1 MSLNVTQL
9 VGFGGKRA
17 AAAGGFAGGNVSY
30 SSIKVM
36 CEDMVTAAAASPTAG
51 GTLTINSQSLGS
63 YDYTIKSGAQT
74 ISSFLNSDWFTT
86 TADSRSAFIVVN
98 GNLTINSGQTLI
110 PSNRKLFTV
119 IYVAGNLAVSGGIS
133 MSARGANHSAGGGNV
148 TAAAVRIA
156 TGTFSGVTD
165 PEVPAAGGGGAATN
179 SGAGDANGAAG
190 TAGSAGGVGGGGAGG
205 RRNSI
210 AGGGGAAGTA
220 FSGGPGGGGGQS
232 GGSAGGAG
240 SANGAAGGAASATA
254 ATGGGA
260 GNPGGAG
267 AAGGSAGTD
276 GTGGV
281 LIIICTGTLSG
292 AGTISA
298 NGSAGGTG
306 TGPGSGGGGSG
317 GGSVTILYGVD
328 SGPTPTATGGTA
340 GTGSAG
346 SDGGAGGAGTA
357 RKLAL

>member
-1 MSLNVTQL
+1 MSLAVTQL
-9 VGFGGKRA
+9 IGFGARRA

-30 SSIKVM
+30 ATIKAM
-36 CEDMVTAAAASPTAG
+36 CEDMVSGTPASPTAG

-74 ISSFLNSDWFTT
+74 ISSFINSDWFTT
-86 TADSRSAFIVVN
+86 TADSVSAFIVVN

-110 PSNRKLFTV
+110 PTNRKLFTV
-119 IYVAGNLAVSGGIS
+119 IYVAGNLAVAGSIS

-148 TAAAVRIA
+148 SAAAIRIA
-156 TGTFSGVTD
+156 TGTFFGVTD
-165 PEVPAAGGGGAATN
+165 PEVPAVGGGGAATN
-179 SGAGDANGAAG
+179 SGGGDGSGATG
-190 TAGSAGGVGGGGAGG
+190 TAGSTGGVGGGGAGG
-205 RRNSI
+205 RRNGVTG
-210 AGGGGAAGTA
+210 AAGAAGTS
-220 FSGGPGGGGGQS
+220 FSAGTGGGGGQS
-232 GGSAGGAG
+232 GGAGATAG
-240 SANGAAGGAASATA
+240 SANGAAGGAASGSA

-267 AAGGSAGTD
+267 AAGGTAGTD

-281 LIIICTGTLSG
+281 LIIICTGALSG
-292 AGTISA
+292 AGTITA
-298 NGSAGGTG
+298 AGSAGGTG

-317 GGSVTILYGVD
+317 GGSITIMYGSD
-328 SGPTPTATGGTA
+328 SGPTPTAAGGTA

-346 SDGGAGGAGTA
+346 SNGGAGGAGTV